1 MYQPF
6 DYGGEYLEEPEEII
20 MHMLTAATEFYNGS
34 WAGILD
40 AALVTKVLPPPWSYN
55 HKTITPSI
63 FGNFQVYDVRSSIVL
78 SSARIT
84 KAHTLNNMNLLKHR
98 LYSPDS

>member
-1 MYQPF
+1 M
-6 DYGGEYLEEPEEII
+6 EEPEEII
-20 MHMLTAATEFYNGS
+20 MHMLTAATEFYDGS

-55 HKTITPSI
+55 RKNITPSI
-63 FGNFQVYDVRSSIVL
+63 FGNFQVYDVRSSIAL

-84 KAHTLNNMNLLKHR
+84 KRIL
-98 LYSPDS
+98 